1 MSKKIILNRLLPL
14 LTTCMFLF
22 GCASADTP
30 KEKASDVSLP
40 NGAYFYEFERITE
53 LVQSETLYKAAGV
66 NYSLLQTESATNI
79 PVFVQENE
87 FLVPEFPEDL
97 ALKIDSKG
105 NIFSP
110 TNPTVS
116 GKYSDDDGAVLW
128 SGIFSQR
135 GQNVM
140 IIEEGF
146 LCDVEPAYYAP
157 KSLEGKYE
165 LDYQGDKFYLIFK
178 DGIAT
183 SKELGSFIVGS
194 EGGFSYSY
202 KVKIERTTDKTK
214 DTYIPKN
221 SFTHGKL
228 KEDGTIEIEIS
239 NDYTKINLSGK
250 KIPDADISGEDSA
263 KESSLK
269 KLRAIES
276 RSKDEK
282 ATAEEGKPEWFNE
295 KTSFDGKKLA
305 VSAKG
310 NAKDKKT
317 ASKIAEYTAAAQ
329 LAAQKTIRV
338 RDLTENDEKSLLEV
352 FKSQILKEEDYKT
365 ENFFAEKATKTFY
378 ISISTTA
385 R

>member
-1 MSKKIILNRLLPL
+1 MNKKNVLNRILLL
-14 LTTCMFLF
+14 LATCMFFF
-22 GCASADTP
+22 GCASVSSSDGTVAEGFLAD
-30 KEKASDVSLP
+30 
-40 NGAYFYEFERITE
+40 GAYFYEFERITE
-53 LVQSETLYKAAGV
+53 LVQSETLYKASGV
-66 NYSLLQTESATNI
+66 DYSLLQVENASDEAI
-79 PVFVQENE
+79 FVKENS
-87 FLVPEFPEDL
+87 FLEPEFFEDL

-146 LCDVEPAYYAP
+146 LVKVEQEYSAP

-165 LDYQGDKFYLIFK
+165 ISYNGEKFDLLFK
-178 DGIAT
+178 DGIAF
-183 SKELGSFIVGS
+183 SNELGMFIVGS
-194 EGGFSYSY
+194 EGGFSSSY
-202 KVKIERTTDKTK
+202 KVKIERVTDKTK

-239 NDYTKINLSGK
+239 NAYTKINLSGK
-250 KIPDADISGEDSA
+250 KILDADISGEDSA
-263 KESSLK
+263 QGSSLK
-269 KLRAIES
+269 KLRAIVS
-276 RSKDEK
+276 QSKDKK
-282 ATAEEGKPEWFNE
+282 ATTEEGKPEWFNE
-295 KTSFDGKKLA
+295 KTSFDGKKLT

-317 ASKIAEYTAAAQ
+317 AAKIAEYTAAAQ
-329 LAAQKTIRV
+329 LAAQKTINV
-338 RDLTENDEKSLLEV
+338 RKSKQNEEKSLLEV
-352 FKSQILKEEDYKT
+352 FRSQILNEESYKT
-365 ENFFAEKATKTFY
+365 ENFFADKATKTFY
-378 ISISTTA
+378 ISISAAA